1 MDIGIIVFPGS
12 NCDADT
18 CHVVRDVL
26 GHRAQYVWHE
36 ERTLD
41 GLDAVILPGG
51 FAHGDYLR
59 AGAIAAT
66 SPVVR
71 ALRAYAAGGGVTLGI
86 CNGFQV
92 LLEAGLLPGAMRPNA
107 CGEFRC
113 ECVHIRVERTDTPF
127 TCALAAGE
135 VLRLPIAHAEGN
147 YYADPPTH
155 RALLAGRQ
163 VAFRY
168 CDASGAT
175 GPGANP
181 NGSHDAIAGVAS
193 PTGAVVGLMPHP
205 ERASEGL
212 LGGEDGRLIFD
223 SLDRWVAA
231 RPPAAP
237 GARAPLEVR

>member
-1 MDIGIIVFPGS
+1 MHIGIVVFPGS

-18 CHVVRDVL
+18 YHVVREVL
-26 GHRAQYVWHE
+26 GHRARYVWHE

-51 FAHGDYLR
+51 FADGDYLR
-59 AGAIAAT
+59 AGAIAAA

-71 ALRAYAAGGGVTLGI
+71 ALRAYAAGGGLTLGI

-107 CGEFRC
+107 GGEFRC
-113 ECVHIRVERTDTPF
+113 EFVHIRVERTDTPF
-127 TCALAAGE
+127 TSAMAPGQ

-155 RALLAGRQ
+155 AALLAHRQ
-163 VAFRY
+163 IVFRY
-168 CDASGAT
+168 CDPTGAVI
-175 GPGANP
+175 PAANP

-193 PTGAVVGLMPHP
+193 RGGTVVALMPHP

-212 LGGEDGRLIFD
+212 LGGGDGRLIFD
-223 SLDRWVAA
+223 SLDRWVSAERATSGAA
-231 RPPAAP
+231 A
-237 GARAPLEVR
+237 EVR